1 MPNVS
6 TITVAWTDGAAAGEI
21 ARRIAAQLGFR
32 FLNGEILD
40 RAAQQAGVDAATI
53 ASVEHRESLA
63 ARIWRSL
70 SSVQI
75 VELGGYN
82 EFVADET
89 PAYREIIKDV
99 VRTAAAEGSTVIG
112 LHGASVTLAGTPGLL
127 RVFITAPRE
136 TRIGRIVGEKSV
148 TEKEARAIVEKTD
161 ADRRDY
167 FRKFFN
173 IDDERPTQYDLVINT
188 ETVST
193 DAAVRA
199 ILSVARD

>member
-6 TITVAWTDGAAAGEI
+6 TIAVAWTDGANAGEI
-21 ARRIAAQLGFR
+21 AARVADQLGFR
-32 FLNGEILD
+32 FLTGEILD

-70 SSVQI
+70 SSLQV

-82 EFVADET
+82 EFIADQT

-127 RVFITAPRE
+127 RVFITAPRD
-136 TRIGRIVGEKSV
+136 TRIARIVRERSV
-148 TEKEARAIVEKTD
+148 TEKEARATVEKTD

-167 FRKFFN
+167 FRNFFN
-173 IDDERPTQYDLVINT
+173 IEEERPTQYDLVINT

-199 ILSVARD
+199 ILALARE